1 MHIISKS
8 GSLNVLEPSG
18 SVQACH
24 RDCKIAGVIFREN
37 TDIMNVYFFYKT
49 IDMNVYN
56 KIKIIVPAVET

>member
-1 MHIISKS
+1 
-8 GSLNVLEPSG
+8 VLEPSG